1 MNNKFLIESKVFYFK
16 IILLSI
22 YVILLSF
29 WVIEIVVFGT
39 KQFNNLNENEYNN
52 QIENFLKIKIF
63 LFVFNYLIIIFY
75 LINLIISKNKGIG
88 YFFTIIWIFLF
99 LAIFITN
106 LIDKSFLENNW
117 RISLLIL
124 FNSIIALIILTLF
137 YFIFKIYQL
146 KQLNKII

>member
-1 MNNKFLIESKVFYFK
+1 M
-16 IILLSI
+16 LSI